1 MASKHRG
8 RVANASIYLGDTG
21 RLSIRISKI
30 PIELDHD
37 DDDDDNVDFSGRMI
51 ELTCHVIPS
60 SSGKMKMQTN
70 IYDIIRF
77 MKNKNY
83 IQTII

>member
-1 MASKHRG
+1 M
-8 RVANASIYLGDTG
+8 ANASIYLGDTG